1 MNENIIIILAAGA
14 SARLEKPKQLLRFK
28 GETLLNHTIKEAQ
41 KCLMPV
47 IVVLG
52 ANAKKIKHEMQ
63 SLEEETV
70 INEEWES
77 GMSSSIKAGLN
88 KALANYKE
96 IKNCIIAV
104 CDQPFISSLLFQEL
118 IDEKRRTGKN
128 IIACSYAG
136 TLGTPCLFDMKYFRE
151 LLQLQGDHGAKNL
164 LQKYPHDVAS
174 IDFENGKFDVDTKRD
189 YEELL
194 KNEDL

>member
-1 MNENIIIILAAGA
+1 MNENIIIILAGGA
-14 SARLEKPKQLLRFK
+14 SARLKKPKQLLRFK

-41 KCLMPV
+41 KSLMPV

-70 INEEWES
+70 INDEWES

-88 KALANYKE
+88 KALANFNK

-151 LLQLQGDHGAKNL
+151 LLQLQGDRGAKNL

>member
-1 MNENIIIILAAGA
+1 
-14 SARLEKPKQLLRFK
+14 
-28 GETLLNHTIKEAQ
+28 
-41 KCLMPV
+41 
-47 IVVLG
+47 
-52 ANAKKIKHEMQ
+52 MQ

-70 INEEWES
+70 INDEWES

-88 KALANYKE
+88 KALANFNK

-151 LLQLQGDHGAKNL
+151 LLQLQGDRGAKNL